1 MVYGLSRRSVE
12 ETASWL
18 QAQGVDALP
27 YHAGLAPRER
37 NLAQDRFL
45 SEEGLIVV
53 ATVAFGIGFGI
64 GIDKPNVRF
73 VAHLDLPKS
82 LEGYS
87 QETPKARALLR
98 EDTFAPKP
106 ARPERDRAPRKGG
119 ALVDHQDRPLFEA
132 LRQWRLA
139 KAREQAVPPYVIFN
153 DATLKIIAELR
164 PGSLP
169 TLDTVS
175 GVETHKLEQY
185 GEDVLAVVRTHS
197 GRR

>member
-53 ATVAFGIGFGI
+53 ATVAFGIG
-64 GIDKPNVRF
+64 IDKPNVRF
-73 VAHLDLPKS
+73 VAHLALPKS

-106 ARPERDRAPRKGG
+106 ARRERA
-119 ALVDHQDRPLFEA
+119 H
-132 LRQWRLA
+132 
-139 KAREQAVPPYVIFN
+139 
-153 DATLKIIAELR
+153 
-164 PGSLP
+164 
-169 TLDTVS
+169 
-175 GVETHKLEQY
+175 
-185 GEDVLAVVRTHS
+185 
-197 GRR
+197 